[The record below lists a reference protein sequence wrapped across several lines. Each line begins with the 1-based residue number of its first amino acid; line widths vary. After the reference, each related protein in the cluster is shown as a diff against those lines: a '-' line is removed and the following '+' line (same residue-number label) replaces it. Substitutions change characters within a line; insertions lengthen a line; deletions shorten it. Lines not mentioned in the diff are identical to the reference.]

1 MKKRLFSILLALCMV
16 LCLVP
21 TTAFAESE
29 TEETPVCTC
38 KTACTA
44 EAMNAECSVCGAEG
58 ALAENC
64 GKYAAEESGQTGT
77 SKDAP
82 AITAADVQALI
93 DALPE
98 AETISEDN
106 AADVEVQLEAI
117 DEAKVQLSDED
128 FAVLDF
134 TRYDAAV
141 AALMALSGEPDTAF
155 APQTANDHTHCY
167 CGGSITAGDHASH
180 SDVTYTAWDGTS
192 SITYTNNTAYV
203 YLTGNATLSGHLTV
217 DGKTLYLCLNGKTLA
232 SNGTAKIQVKNGGR
246 LVLCDCQGSGTIK
259 GATQNVWGGA
269 CIYLYNS
276 TLDMF
281 GGKLTGGKVT
291 GNGGGAIC
299 HGGMAPG
306 KAVCH
311 VEGSIRTQPARHGAQ
326 QTLHGGVHQRRPLC
340 GKKVAA
346 HHHNDGIQH
355 QCAQTAGDECTELL
369 RHLPAL
375 GPAAEHER
383 PVGGVGKQDA
393 QDVVQ
398 HVAPAVGGGVAEQLA
413 EQGIQHDVE
422 QGGQHA
428 KDQVTEH
435 FPVLFEKIY
444 QKK

>member
-1 MKKRLFSILLALCMV
+1 MKKRLISILLMCCMV
-16 LCLVP
+16 LTLLP
-21 TTAFAESE
+21 TTAFAEGG
-29 TEETPVCTC
+29 TEEPLVCTC
-38 KTACTA
+38 ETAFTA
-44 EAMNAECSVCGAEG
+44 ESMNASCTVCGADG

-64 GKYAAEESGQTGT
+64 GKYAAEKSGQPGAPD
-77 SKDAP
+77 DAP
-82 AITAADVQALI
+82 VITAADVQALI

-203 YLTGNATLSGHLTV
+203 YLTENATLSGHLTV

-246 LVLCDCQGSGTIK
+246 LVLCDCQGGGTFK

-269 CIYLYNS
+269 CIYLYTS

-291 GNGGGAIC
+291 GNGGGGAIALDDQQC
-299 HGGMAPG
+299 IFNMYGGEISGNNG
-306 KAVCH
+306 KNYGGAIFRKFNANMPNTT
-311 VEGSIRTQPARHGAQ
+311 GGTFNMYGGTIKNNTAKNGGAFFSTTGGTINMTGGTISGNTATQSS
-326 QTLHGGVHQRRPLC
+326 
-340 GKKVAA
+340 
-346 HHHNDGIQH
+346 ND
-355 QCAQTAGDECTELL
+355 A
-369 RHLPAL
+369 
-375 GPAAEHER
+375 
-383 PVGGVGKQDA
+383 
-393 QDVVQ
+393 
-398 HVAPAVGGGVAEQLA
+398 GGGA
-413 EQGIQHDVE
+413 
-422 QGGQHA
+422 
-428 KDQVTEH
+428 
-435 FPVLFEKIY
+435 IY
-444 QKK
+444 MRGSGK